1 MIFKILQILSYVALI
16 QLIVLIIN
24 LVMSKGNKF
33 GRFILI
39 ALFVTFGTFLA
50 GNLILLTKGVVVYK
64 IFHLINLVVFLS
76 APLLYNYFLIRLE
89 NKSGFVLKDI
99 LHFLP
104 FIIIFAVITPLLINS
119 TRKTLPFNNYGPIIM
134 GLLFIQ
140 NVFYLIIVLKK
151 LREKKNNP
159 HSVPHKFYNI
169 QATSNSFNF
178 EINRIHKLFTLFFV
192 IIIAKTGLMLACRL
206 FSLMTIC
213 ALFTGSF
220 FLLTFLLINN
230 IILFGLSKSSIFD
243 DRPKYQSRILNE
255 ELKEDYIQR
264 LDKAMFTD
272 KMYLDPLLTLERLS
286 KSLRIPRNYLSQLIN
301 EHFALNFNEMINQ
314 FRINDA
320 KEIMNSK
327 KQHLTIIDIAYQ
339 VGFNSKST
347 FNTAFKR
354 YTGKTPSTFLIS
366 SSN

>member
-1 MIFKILQILSYVALI
+1 MILKILQILSYAALI

-24 LVMSKGNKF
+24 LVISKGNRF
-33 GRFILI
+33 GRYILI
-39 ALFVTFGTFLA
+39 TLFLTFGAFLA
-50 GNLILLTKGVVVYK
+50 GNLFLMTKGVGFYK
-64 IFHLINLVVFLS
+64 IFHLMNLVVFLS
-76 APLLYNYFLIRLE
+76 APLLYVYFLIRLE

-104 FIIIFAVITPLLINS
+104 FVIIFGVITPVLIHS
-119 TRKTLPFNNYGPIIM
+119 TRKTLPFNNYGPVIM

-140 NVFYLIIVLKK
+140 NVFYLIVVLKK
-151 LREKKNNP
+151 LKDKKNNP
-159 HSVPHKFYNI
+159 VSLPHRFYNI
-169 QATSNSFNF
+169 QATSNSINY

-192 IIIAKTGLMLACRL
+192 IIIAKTGLMLACRI

-243 DRPKYQSRILNE
+243 DRPKYHSRNLNE
-255 ELKEDYIQR
+255 ELQAEYIQR
-264 LDKAMFTD
+264 LEKAMYTD
-272 KMYLDPLLTLERLS
+272 RVYLDPLLTLERLS
-286 KSLRIPRNYLSQLIN
+286 KSLKIPRNYLSQLIN

-320 KEIMNSK
+320 KEIMNSN
-327 KQHLTIIDIAYQ
+327 KQNFTIIDIAYQ

-347 FNTAFKR
+347 FNSAFKR